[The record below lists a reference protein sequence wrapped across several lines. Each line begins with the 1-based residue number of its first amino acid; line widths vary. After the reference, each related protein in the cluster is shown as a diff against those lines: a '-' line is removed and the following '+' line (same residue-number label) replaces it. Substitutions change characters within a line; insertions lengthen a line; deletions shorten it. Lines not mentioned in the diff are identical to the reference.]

1 MDFTALMI
9 ETGMTMKDLKKI
21 PKITLHKIIN
31 TLEERLET
39 AFIPKDERDRI
50 YYRIDCYTE
59 LLNKV

>member
-21 PKITLHKIIN
+21 PKVTLRTIIN
-31 TLEERLET
+31 TLEERLAA
-39 AFIPKDERDRI
+39 AFIPRDERDRI

-59 LLNKV
+59 LLNKA